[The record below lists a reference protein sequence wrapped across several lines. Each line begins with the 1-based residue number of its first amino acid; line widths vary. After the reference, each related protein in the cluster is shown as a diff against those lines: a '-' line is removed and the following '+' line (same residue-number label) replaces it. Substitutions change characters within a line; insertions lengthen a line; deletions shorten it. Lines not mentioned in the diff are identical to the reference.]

1 MPVYAVIGCAAVDA
15 GAEWLR
21 LRTDTGAVRTI
32 PWSNVALAGM
42 GGGPL
47 NIKGVAERTAP
58 YLSTHDS
65 LWVLSGDRS
74 LAQLM
79 IEKEGPRREAV
90 LAAFAANLG
99 ERWRGDKLSTNELT
113 DLMFKMPAPVKMP
126 KMLVV
131 MMVVMGVTVL
141 LAMAALMFVRGK

>member
-1 MPVYAVIGCAAVDA
+1 MPMDAVIGCAAVDA

-32 PWSNVALAGM
+32 PWSRVTLAGM
-42 GGGPL
+42 GGPL
-47 NIKGVAERTAP
+47 NIKGVAERVAP

-74 LAQLM
+74 LAQVM
-79 IEKEGPRREAV
+79 IEKEGPKREAV

-99 ERWRGDKLSTNELT
+99 ERWRGDRLSTNELT

-131 MMVVMGVTVL
+131 MMMVLGAAVL
-141 LAMAALMFVRGK
+141 LATVALIFVRGK